1 MASDNKKRHIV
12 SYENMSPELAA
23 AFAEKYPKGF
33 SDYLP
38 DLTKYT
44 KPDGTPFYAVMVE
57 IPDAIY
63 LVKIKVQI
71 DNPDDIER
79 WLEGE
84 EEAENESVAGTSG
97 ASASVPERSKLLLLS
112 LMVGV
117 LSGCAAVILDWA
129 IHTVKL
135 LLNQDF
141 HFSYD
146 WQYLVLPGI
155 GMLVSLV
162 LVRYLIRD
170 NIGHGVTKALLA
182 VSRNDSKIKPH
193 NTWSSMLTS
202 SITIGFGGSVGAEAP
217 IVYTGAAIGSNLG
230 RICGLSYRNITLL
243 LGCGAA
249 GAVAGIFK
257 APLAGVL
264 FTLEI
269 LLFNVSM
276 RSLLPLLLST
286 ISATVISYIFRGQT
300 PIFACT
306 LTPFSMGNLP
316 FYIVLG
322 IVGGFGSLYFMRMTL
337 RLEDRVGKIKNP
349 YVRWAL
355 CAVALG
361 LLIFLFPPLYGE
373 GYDSLGALL
382 NGEDLALEG
391 RSVLSFLLDWK
402 WGVPVLFALIFFLK
416 VFAMTATNAGGGVGG
431 TFGPTLFAG
440 AILGFVIARCLNLL
454 GFSVPEQNFVLVG
467 MAALMAGVMQ
477 APMTAIFLIAEI
489 SGGYDLLI
497 PLILTATVA
506 FGTVRVFEKY
516 SIYTKRIAQ
525 SGDLLTHDSDQAV
538 LTLLQTDTLIRDKYP
553 RVQIDATLREVVEVV
568 TGSDAAVLPV
578 IDRQGR
584 FQGMVDVASTRR
596 VLFDSAKYDKL
607 HVYNIMESAPDFI
620 YAGEKMESV
629 MNKFE
634 RTGAWRLPVI
644 DADRKYLG
652 FISKSRLLMAYRA
665 ELKEIASED

>member
-1 MASDNKKRHIV
+1 MKLSLDHI
-12 SYENMSPELAA
+12 
-23 AFAEKYPKGF
+23 
-33 SDYLP
+33 
-38 DLTKYT
+38 
-44 KPDGTPFYAVMVE
+44 
-57 IPDAIY
+57 
-63 LVKIKVQI
+63 
-71 DNPDDIER
+71 
-79 WLEGE
+79 
-84 EEAENESVAGTSG
+84 
-97 ASASVPERSKLLLLS
+97 PERSKLLLLS

-117 LSGCAAVILDWA
+117 LSGCAAVVLDWA

-155 GMLVSLV
+155 GMLLSLI
-162 LVRYLIRD
+162 LVRYVIRD

-230 RICGLSYRNITLL
+230 RLCGLSYRNITLL

-300 PIFACT
+300 PVFACT

-322 IVGGFGSLYFMRMTL
+322 IVGGFGALYFMRMTL
-337 RLEDRVGKIKNP
+337 RLEDRVGKIRNP

-355 CAVALG
+355 CAGALG

-391 RSVLSFLLDWK
+391 RSVLSFLLGWK
-402 WGVPVLFALIFFLK
+402 WGVPLLFALIFFLK
-416 VFAMTATNAGGGVGG
+416 VLAMTATNAGGGVGG

-489 SGGYDLLI
+489 SGGYELLI

-525 SGDLLTHDSDQAV
+525 SGDLITHDSDQAV

-553 RVQIDATLREVVEVV
+553 RVQIDATLREVVDVV
-568 TGSDAAVLPV
+568 TGSDAAVLAV

-596 VLFDSAKYDKL
+596 VLFDSTKYDRL
-607 HVYNIMESAPDFI
+607 HVYNIMESAPDYIFS
-620 YAGEKMESV
+620 GEKMESV

-634 RTGAWRLPVI
+634 RTGAWRLPVV